1 MSKPFDATLKDLGE
15 DSPEAFVGEFDGPPQ
30 LPVSTLNV
38 DLSTVT
44 TAADLVF
51 GLGDPLQ
58 EILHIDCQ
66 AGPKADLPANLH
78 AYNSLIYRRYLVP
91 VHTIL
96 LLLRPEACHPNIT
109 GKLKYAARPKRGGS
123 TFKYE
128 RIPLWKRP
136 VKHFL
141 EGPLAIAP
149 LAVLARLPEGIPL
162 EQGLAGVIQRLCER
176 FLREAPPEKF
186 GKLLTSAFVL
196 TGLRMERQQAWTLF
210 RGVQGMHESDTFQA
224 ILDEGRMDHAH
235 TVVLRLGQK
244 KFGPAPDDV
253 VTAVTGIEDLERLAR
268 LEERILDVSSW
279 QELLQL
285 PGAKKSRSGR
295 KKPGSISPS

>member
-15 DSPEAFVGEFDGPPQ
+15 DNPEAFVSEFDGPPR

-66 AGPKADLPANLH
+66 AGPKADLPADLH

-91 VHTIL
+91 VHTSV
-96 LLLRPEACHPNIT
+96 LLLRPEAQHRNLT
-109 GKLKYAARPKRGGS
+109 GTLAYAARPQRGG
-123 TFKYE
+123 TIFTYE
-128 RIPLWKRP
+128 VIPMWKRA

-141 EGPLAIAP
+141 EGPLGIAP
-149 LAVLARLPEGIPL
+149 LAVLAQMPKGISL
-162 EQGLAGVIQRLCER
+162 EQGLAGVVGRLCER
-176 FLREAPPEKF
+176 FLREAPPDKF
-186 GKLLTSAFVL
+186 GKLLTSAYVL
-196 TGLRMERQQAWTLF
+196 TGLRVERQRAWTLF
-210 RGVQGMHESDTFQA
+210 RGVQGMQESDTFQA
-224 ILDEGRMDHAH
+224 ILDEGALKH
-235 TVVLRLGQK
+235 TRELVLRWGQK
-244 KFGPAPDDV
+244 KFGPAPDEV
-253 VTAVTGIEDLERLAR
+253 LTAVQGIENLERLDR
-268 LEERILDVSSW
+268 LLEGYTDVSSW

-285 PGAKKSRSGR
+285 SKGKKNRSGR
-295 KKPGSISPS
+295 KRPAGR